1 MPYFPVDDK
10 LHSHRKA
17 IRAGAHAIG
26 LWALAGSW
34 SNDQGTDGFIPDY
47 MITRWDPKG
56 KQLAKKLVEVGLW
69 ELAERGDE
77 VGWLFHE
84 WTGSEAN
91 RRNYTRAEVEQRKR
105 EGAERQAKSRQRR
118 ASRDWSVT
126 RDNHV
131 THTEVTPSVA
141 RDRSVSHSD
150 PSHPIPVSSKPLT
163 QDVVG
168 SPTKQDQSEVEEKT
182 APEAAEP
189 RRSARKVF
197 CEEHITA
204 NDLDCS
210 VCGIEHGDRA
220 YNGKI
225 RLAKAKRS

>member
-34 SNDQGTDGFIPDY
+34 SNDQGTDGFVPDY

-91 RRNYTRAEVEQRKR
+91 RRNYTRAEVEQRRR

-118 ASRDWSVT
+118 ASRDWPVT
-126 RDNHV
+126 RDNRV
-131 THTEVTPSVA
+131 THTEVTPSVT
-141 RDRSVSHSD
+141 REPSVSHND

-168 SPTKQDQSEVEEKT
+168 SPTKQDQSEVEKT
-182 APEAAEP
+182 EVPAP
-189 RRSARKVF
+189 KV
-197 CEEHITA
+197 
-204 NDLDCS
+204 
-210 VCGIEHGDRA
+210 GIYALPKAWCNEHGCPNDRDCTGCLQDYGDVA
-220 YNGKI
+220 HFAKL
-225 RLAKAKRS
+225 RLKGGPAK